1 MKDLNLFNKLSRKD
15 MLPFYRALS
24 RYLKAGI
31 TLQAFFESYSQ
42 RSNKKQVKEIINAM
56 KDDMAKGSSLA
67 TAMQK
72 HYVFPKYVTSMVA
85 IGESMST
92 LPEILDKIIY
102 FTQQDIIIDKA
113 VSTAIKKGLAILVG
127 VCGVIFIALGMII
140 PRIAEL
146 LMRTKASLPV
156 FTQQLVKFSLFL
168 QDNSLIISACFAIA
182 IFLFLAYKSNNEEKV
197 AVMMLKMPFFGPII
211 RTRAHCHLFNII
223 SICSM
228 SNNMPIQQIFNFASR
243 AIDNLYIK
251 NILLRAEQN
260 ILGAGMTPVDA
271 LQQADTEK
279 ILNEDVF
286 IMMQVSLETSE
297 WHTIFSDEGQD
308 YQKSLSELTESLGD
322 KLMNIIVL
330 PAGIVLGIIMISV
343 YSSVFSIAGGGI

>member
-1 MKDLNLFNKLSRKD
+1 MNDFLFNKLSRKD
-15 MLPFYRALS
+15 MLPFYRALY

-42 RSNKKQVKEIINAM
+42 RSNKQQVKAVINAM
-56 KDDMAKGSSLA
+56 KEDMAKGSSLA
-67 TAMQK
+67 VAMQK

-102 FTQQDIIIDKA
+102 FTQQDIIVDKA
-113 VSTAIKKGLAILVG
+113 VSVAIKKGLAILIAVSI
-127 VCGVIFIALGMII
+127 VIFIAIGMII

-146 LMRTKASLPV
+146 LMRTKATLPI
-156 FTQQLVKFSLFL
+156 FTQQIMNFSLL
-168 QDNSLIISACFAIA
+168 IQDNVFAILVFVA
-182 IFLFLAYKSNNEEKV
+182 IFVTLFLAYKSKNEEKI
-197 AVMMLKMPFFGPII
+197 AIMMLKMPFFGPII
-211 RTRAHCHLFNII
+211 RERAHCHLFNII

-228 SNNMPIQQIFNFASR
+228 LNNMPIQQIFNFASR
-243 AIDNLYIK
+243 SIDNLYVK
-251 NILLRAEQN
+251 NILLSAEQN
-260 ILGAGMTPVDA
+260 IIRAGMTPVDA
-271 LQQADTEK
+271 LQKADIER
-279 ILNEDVF
+279 ILHEDVF

-308 YQKSLSELTESLGD
+308 YQKNLAELTGSLGD

-330 PAGIVLGIIMISV
+330 PAGIVLGVIMISV
-343 YSSVFSIAGGGI
+343 YSAVFSIAGGGI

>member
-1 MKDLNLFNKLSRKD
+1 MNDFNFFNKLSRKD
-15 MLPFYRALS
+15 MLPFYRALY

-42 RSNKKQVKEIINAM
+42 RSNKKEVKEIINAM
-56 KDDMAKGSSLA
+56 KEDMAKGSSLA
-67 TAMQK
+67 AAMQK
-72 HYVFPKYVTSMVA
+72 HYVFPKYVTSMIA

-102 FTQQDIIIDKA
+102 FTQQDITVDKA
-113 VSTAIKKGLAILVG
+113 VSTAAKKGLAILVG

-146 LMRTKASLPV
+146 LTRTKASLPA
-156 FTQQLVKFSLFL
+156 FTQNLVAFSLFI
-168 QDNSLIISACFAIA
+168 QSNAAIILAVIAVAI
-182 IFLFLAYKSNNEEKV
+182 ILFFAYKSKNEEKV

-211 RTRAHCHLFNII
+211 RARAHCHLFNII

-228 SNNMPIQQIFNFASR
+228 SDNMPIQQTFNYAAR

-251 NILLRAEQN
+251 NMLLRAEQN
-260 ILGAGMTPVDA
+260 ILSAGMNPVDA
-271 LQQADTEK
+271 LQQADTEN
-279 ILNEDVF
+279 ILHEDVF

-308 YQKSLSELTESLGD
+308 YQKSLAELTESLGD
-322 KLMNIIVL
+322 KLMNVIVL